1 MSFVVG
7 LQYTATKFQLR
18 LVLTMTKQEKLLARL
33 LKIPPPK
40 DLTRNEFET
49 CLVSLG
55 FIFQPTAGGGSH
67 NRFVSEKRF
76 NLVFLHLPSASPS
89 HGRCQAPP
97 KQRHLAANQPNA
109 LRSL

>member
-7 LQYTATKFQLR
+7 LQYTATKFQLH

-33 LKIPPPK
+33 LKIPPLK
-40 DLTRNEFET
+40 DLPWNELET
-49 CLVSLG
+49 CPVSLG
-55 FIFQPTAGGGSH
+55 FVFRPSAGGGSH

-76 NLVFLHLPSASPS
+76 NLVFLHLPSASPPLD
-89 HGRCQAPP
+89 RCQAPQ
-97 KQRHLAANQPNA
+97 KQRHLAANQPND